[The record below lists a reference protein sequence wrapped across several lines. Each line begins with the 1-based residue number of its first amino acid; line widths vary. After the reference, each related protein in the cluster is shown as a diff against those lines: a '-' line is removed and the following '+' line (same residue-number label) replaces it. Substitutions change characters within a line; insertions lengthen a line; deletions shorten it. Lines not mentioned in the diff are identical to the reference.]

1 MKPLD
6 HIFTPDIASLDVR
19 IGPLLFGKSEDD
31 YERAELAE
39 LHHILS
45 GLICV
50 ENVPKHIQQNIEL
63 SKNLLLYSTYVFDF
77 TTAAVHYAQIALEA
91 SLRRAL
97 DKSEDCRD
105 NIDTMLR
112 EAVSHQMLSEGDH
125 EHIVATGF
133 VSRSRN
139 GFAHGKEDRHVF
151 NHAIAIPFV
160 QMILDA
166 INTLF
171 SSSQSGVQVKAD
183 PSPGA
188 NNLTD
193 NSGETA

>member
-6 HIFTPDIASLDVR
+6 QIFAPDIASLDVR

-31 YERAELAE
+31 YEKAALAD
-39 LHHILS
+39 LHRNLS
-45 GLICV
+45 GMICV

-77 TTAAVHYAQIALEA
+77 TTAAVHYAQIALES
-91 SLRRAL
+91 SLRCAL
-97 DKSEDCRD
+97 GKSEDCRD
-105 NIDTMLR
+105 NIDTMLK
-112 EAVSHQMLSEGDH
+112 EAASQQMLSEGDH
-125 EHIVATGF
+125 EHILATGF
-133 VSRSRN
+133 VSVSRN
-139 GFAHGKEDRHVF
+139 GIAHGKEGRNVF
-151 NHAIAIPFV
+151 NHALAIPFV
-160 QMILDA
+160 GMILDA

-183 PSPGA
+183 QSPGA

>member
-6 HIFTPDIASLDVR
+6 KIFTPDIASLDVK
-19 IGPLLFGKSEDD
+19 IGPYLFNMSEDE
-31 YERAELAE
+31 YEKAALVD
-39 LHHILS
+39 LHRTLS
-45 GLICV
+45 LLTYV
-50 ENVPKHIQQNIEL
+50 DNVPKHIQQNIEL
-63 SKNLLLYSTYVFDF
+63 SKNLFLYSTYVFNF

-97 DKSEDCRD
+97 GKSEDCRD
-105 NIDTMLR
+105 NIDTMLK
-112 EAVSHQMLSEGDH
+112 EAVSRKILSEGDH
-125 EHIVATGF
+125 EHIVTTGF
-133 VSRSRN
+133 ISGSRN
-139 GFAHGKEDRHVF
+139 SIAHGKEDRNVF
-151 NHAIAIPFV
+151 NLALAIPFV
-160 QMILDA
+160 RLILGT

-171 SSSQSGVQVKAD
+171 SSSQSGVQVKAF